1 LDFTAHDSL
10 LLVGLLA
17 ATAALLVAAQ
27 FVRIPYPILLVLGGL
42 GLGFLPGMPQIEL
55 PPDLVLVAVLP
66 PLLYG
71 AAFFTSLRELRANV
85 RPIGLLAVGLVLTT
99 TVVVATVAHA
109 LIPGLGWP
117 TAFVLGA
124 IVSPTDPTAA
134 TAIAE
139 RLGLPR
145 RLVSLIEGESLV
157 NDGTAL
163 VAYRFAVAAV
173 VTGSFS
179 LAAATGRFFVN
190 VLGGIVVG
198 LAVGYLIRQVR
209 RRLDNPPVE
218 ISISLLSG
226 YFAYLPAEAAGVS
239 GILAAVTVG
248 IYMGWHT
255 PELTTP
261 QVRLQG
267 IAVWEIVFLLLNAL
281 LFALIGLQLPA
292 ILDGLS
298 GYSTGTLLWYAVV
311 VAVAVVASRLAW
323 IAAATYLPLLGRR
336 IRGSAGP
343 APPWQPG
350 VVVAWS
356 GMRGAVS
363 LAAALA
369 LPLAT
374 DTGTP
379 FPNRELI
386 VFLTFAVILGTLVV
400 QGLTLPGLIRL
411 LDLEDDGL
419 AQKEDSKARI
429 LAAEAALARLEE
441 LAEEEWVREDT
452 AERLRGLYGFR
463 RSRFR
468 ARFDAEDDGS
478 IEQRSTDY
486 RRLRLELLEAE
497 RAAVF
502 ALRREGRISDDVMRR
517 VVRDL
522 DLEDARLEL

>member
-1 LDFTAHDSL
+1 LEFSAENSL
-10 LLVGLLA
+10 ILLG
-17 ATAALLVAAQ
+17 LLVAAAALLAVAQ
-27 FVRIPYPILLVLGGL
+27 LVRVPYPILLVLGGL
-42 GLGFLPGMPQIEL
+42 GLGLVPGMPRIEL

-71 AAFFTSLRELRANV
+71 SAFFTSLRELRANV
-85 RPIGLLAVGLVLTT
+85 RPISLLAIGLVLTT
-99 TVVVATVAHA
+99 MLAVAAVAHA
-109 LIPGLGWP
+109 VVPGLSWP

-134 TAIAE
+134 TAIAQ

-145 RLVSLIEGESLV
+145 RLIAIIEGESLV

-179 LAAATGRFFVN
+179 LAEASGRFVLN
-190 VLGGIVVG
+190 VAGGIAIG
-198 LAVGYLIRQVR
+198 LAVGFLIRQVR

-218 ISISLLSG
+218 ITISLLSG
-226 YFAYLPAEAAGVS
+226 YFAFLPAQAAGVS

-248 IYMGWHT
+248 IYMGWYT

-261 QVRLQG
+261 QTRLQG
-267 IAVWEIVFLLLNAL
+267 IAVWEIVFFLLNAL

-292 ILDGLS
+292 IVDALSGISTATLVRYAVIVTVVVMASRFAWIFVTAYLPRLVKRRTRVDPGLS
-298 GYSTGTLLWYAVV
+298 WQTSTVL
-311 VAVAVVASRLAW
+311 
-323 IAAATYLPLLGRR
+323 
-336 IRGSAGP
+336 
-343 APPWQPG
+343 
-350 VVVAWS
+350 AWS

-369 LPLAT
+369 LPLTT
-374 DTGTP
+374 DLGSL
-379 FPNRELI
+379 FPDRDLI
-386 VFLTFAVILGTLVV
+386 VFLTFAVILGTLVI

-419 AQKEDSKARI
+419 AEKEDAKARI
-429 LAAEAALARLEE
+429 HAAEAALARLEE
-441 LAEEEWVREDT
+441 LLDEEWVREDT

-463 RSRFR
+463 RDRFRSRFDPESDR
-468 ARFDAEDDGS
+468 SVEERSADF
-478 IEQRSTDY
+478 QR
-486 RRLRLELLEAE
+486 
-497 RAAVF
+497 
-502 ALRREGRISDDVMRR
+502 LRRELLDAERRAVLELRRSGRIDDEVMRR